1 MVLYS
6 PMKHAGSKTWSSPR
20 LPPTSQLLVSAIWLG
35 SLAAATLHAQ
45 TSGAVTTVRVPATSN
60 PYLAGMPSG
69 TKARVQ
75 DKAPEQSPV
84 LIQLS
89 LVNAA
94 AVSFTASGGVDQGQN
109 YCPPTCDSP
118 NGSSIVSHQ
127 GGPEHGISDLFAP
140 LNSLVG
146 VFLGDDQPDVSHA
159 PKPLILRSS
168 GIGLLTLSPQ
178 LKQVYFIGTGVTKTG
193 ASRRFVV
200 PKDATRLFLG
210 IMAGSDWCNNQGSFS
225 VTVTIERSDLTTGQ

>member
-1 MVLYS
+1 MVLDGTMRNEAS
-6 PMKHAGSKTWSSPR
+6 TTWLSGR
-20 LPPTSQLLVSAIWLG
+20 LTPGLQILVSALWLG
-35 SLAAATLHAQ
+35 GLAAATLRAQ
-45 TSGAVTTVRVPATSN
+45 TPGAVTTVKVPATSN

-69 TKARVQ
+69 TKARIE
-75 DKAPEQSPV
+75 DTAPGQSPV
-84 LIQLS
+84 LVQLS
-89 LVNAA
+89 LVNVA
-94 AVSFTASGGVDQGQN
+94 AVSFAASGGVDQGQN

-146 VFLGDDQPDVSHA
+146 VFLGDDQPDLSRA
-159 PKPLILRSS
+159 PKPLVLRSS

-178 LKQVYFIGTGVTKTG
+178 LKQLFFIGTGVTKTG
-193 ASRRFVV
+193 VSRRFTV

-210 IMAGSDWCNNQGSFS
+210 TMAGSNWCNNQGSFS